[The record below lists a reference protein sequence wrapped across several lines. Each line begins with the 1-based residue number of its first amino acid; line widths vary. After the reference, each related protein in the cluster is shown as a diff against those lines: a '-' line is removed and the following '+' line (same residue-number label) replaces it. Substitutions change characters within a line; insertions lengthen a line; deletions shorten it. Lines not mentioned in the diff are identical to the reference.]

1 MAAPLDSTSEGLCL
15 NTYLQLLQ
23 AEEDVDSKA
32 AALNAAR
39 SELRQLEKRRKE
51 LQTDIEK
58 LEREYSRSE
67 STRDHY
73 RRELDSRPAGKTAI
87 EIFLSGAQIGNRYT
101 NM

>member
-15 NTYLQLLQ
+15 NTYLQRLQ

-51 LQTDIEK
+51 LRLI
-58 LEREYSRSE
+58 SRNLRG
-67 STRDHY
+67 STVAANQRGITIVV
-73 RRELDSRPAGKTAI
+73 S
-87 EIFLSGAQIGNRYT
+87 
-101 NM
+101 